1 MISINNPK
9 NRGEFIQLHRSN
21 TNPINRMKITIL
33 SKSAFVLLAALLF
46 ACGAE
51 NKEEKAVVEKEPVE
65 VKETP
70 APVAEPVEEPVKE
83 EVISDASKTMSGE
96 DKIGNSDCL
105 SCHMKERQVVGP
117 AFLDI
122 AAEYENN
129 DANVAKLAAKVI
141 QGGAGVWGEAAMPPH
156 PSLSE
161 EDAKDMVRYI
171 LGLS

>member
-1 MISINNPK
+1 
-9 NRGEFIQLHRSN
+9 
-21 TNPINRMKITIL
+21 MKITIL
-33 SKSAFVLLAALLF
+33 SKTAIVVVATLLF

-51 NKEEKAVVEKEPVE
+51 NKEEKAVVEKETPE

-70 APVAEPVEEPVKE
+70 VEPAPIVAEMNEEPEKE
-83 EVISDASKTMSGE
+83 EVVASSATKILTGE

-105 SCHMKERQVVGP
+105 SCHLKERQVVGP

-129 DANVAKLAAKVI
+129 DENVSMLANKVI

>member
-1 MISINNPK
+1 
-9 NRGEFIQLHRSN
+9 
-21 TNPINRMKITIL
+21 MKITIL
-33 SKSAFVLLAALLF
+33 SKSAMIMLAALLV

-51 NKEEKAVVEKEPVE
+51 NKEEKAVVVEKETPVVKEAPKEPEPTVSEPEVEE
-65 VKETP
+65 VKEE
-70 APVAEPVEEPVKE
+70 AVVSE
-83 EVISDASKTMSGE
+83 ASKTISGE
-96 DKIGNSDCL
+96 DKIANSDCL

-129 DANVAKLAAKVI
+129 DANISKLATKVI
-141 QGGAGVWGEAAMPPH
+141 EGGAGVWGEAAMPPH
-156 PSLSE
+156 PTLSE